1 MWGEVLSE
9 EGGLVDELVDV
20 VLVEAGHNEDCS
32 GEEEEEPDREAGEVA
47 KQSFEGLVLHLFN

>member
-9 EGGLVDELVDV
+9 EGGLVDEFVDV

-32 GEEEEEPDREAGEVA
+32 GEEEEESD
-47 KQSFEGLVLHLFN
+47 